1 LQFCYTVAMWKFLP
15 FEKLVILSLVE
26 DASRTDAE
34 VAELNNMNVGTVA
47 SVRRRLLDAG
57 AVYYINVPSF
67 HKLGCEMMAFSQGT
81 LDPAVSSDIKTSD
94 YMEFC
99 ASSPQI
105 FDAIIGT
112 QSLVFMS
119 VLRNAAELEHVMQ
132 RHNRFFS
139 GGKKVSK
146 AKLTTTSFPYG
157 MSRGTYATNFAPLVH
172 RFFGLDR
179 PRPRPRSQESVE
191 VTSMDLSK
199 NEQDVLM
206 ALIEHPTEPDRKIA
220 SVAGLSRQAVT
231 RIRHKLREGEYY
243 TPICVPRL
251 YRWGFEIYSVLHVH
265 FTADF
270 AWSEKFN
277 QQPTEPTNY
286 SFFSLMK
293 HDEAIANHMIST
305 FHDYTHE
312 LDAGLAWYH
321 KERAFESE
329 PEMTLMSLEHCVEMK
344 AFEFGPALRHLL
356 TGKDVA

>member
-1 LQFCYTVAMWKFLP
+1 MWKFLP
-15 FEKLVILSLVE
+15 FEKLVIFSLVE
-26 DASRTDAE
+26 DAARTDAE

-47 SVRRRLLDAG
+47 SVRRRMVDAG

-99 ASSPQI
+99 SSSPQI
-105 FDAIIGT
+105 FDAIIGM
-112 QSLVFMS
+112 QSLVFLS
-119 VLRNAAELEHVMQ
+119 VLRNAAELEDLIQ

-146 AKLTTTSFPYG
+146 AKLSTVSFPYEL
-157 MSRGTYATNFAPLVH
+157 SRGTYTTNFAPLVH

-179 PRPRPRSQESVE
+179 PRPEPHSRVSVE
-191 VTSMDLSK
+191 VASMDLSE
-199 NEQDVLM
+199 NEQEVLM
-206 ALIEHPTEPDRKIA
+206 ALVEHPAEPDRKIA
-220 SVAGLSRQAVT
+220 SFAGLSRQTVT
-231 RIRHKLREGEYY
+231 RIRHKLQEEKYY

-251 YRWGFEIYSVLHVH
+251 YRWGFEIFSVVHVR

-270 AWSEKFN
+270 AWSEKFE
-277 QQPTEPTNY
+277 QQPTEPTEY

-293 HDEAIANHMIST
+293 PDEAIANHMLST
-305 FHDYTHE
+305 FHDYTSGLE
-312 LDAGLAWYH
+312 AGLAWYH
-321 KERAFESE
+321 KERAFESK

-344 AFEFGPALRHLL
+344 TFEFGPALRHLL